1 VEPEQGSNIYGAV
14 RRLKEFDAMNSR
26 MNRVNAVSGLALLAL
41 ASGLAAAQQPA
52 PPPQTDPQQQNAYQ
66 GQSNPPADDTIQ
78 TAPAQD
84 QSQPLQKPS
93 PSVPMQQPAPAPNP
107 APQTAPPMQPPANV
121 PQQDGDSGTVQVAP
135 PQPALT
141 PRSQG
146 YDPDGDIV
154 HPEPLPPG
162 TLEEGTRIRVRLQT
176 ELSSARSEKGDAFRG
191 RVDSDVMQDGQV
203 LIPAG
208 AEIEGKVV
216 EASSGHFG
224 GRGSLRLRP
233 EMVILPNG
241 SQYMLV
247 ARVADTRDSHT
258 RVNSEGTIQAGP
270 RYKRDG
276 IEYAGGVGVGVVTGA
291 VLGGPAGALAGGLIG
306 AGAVTVHLLM
316 NHPQANLE
324 PGSVLLFTLSNRL
337 TLVAPNATGN

>member
-1 VEPEQGSNIYGAV
+1 M
-14 RRLKEFDAMNSR
+14 KSR
-26 MNRVNAVSGLALLAL
+26 MNPVNAIGGLVLLGLAG
-41 ASGLAAAQQPA
+41 GLAAAQQPA
-52 PPPQTDPQQQNAYQ
+52 PPPQTDQQQQDSYQ
-66 GQSNPPADDTIQ
+66 GQSNPPADDTIK
-78 TAPAQD
+78 TAPAQE

-93 PSVPMQQPAPAPNP
+93 PSVPMQQPAPAPMP
-107 APQTAPPMQPPANV
+107 DSSQAAQPMPPANTT
-121 PQQDGDSGTVQVAP
+121 QQDADNGTVQVAP

-141 PRSQG
+141 PRPKG

-154 HPEPLPPG
+154 HPEALPPG
-162 TLEEGTRIRVRLQT
+162 TLEEGTHIRVRLQT

-191 RVDSDVMQDGQV
+191 RVDADVMQDGQV

-233 EMVILPNG
+233 EIVILPNG

-247 ARVADTRDSHT
+247 ARVSDTRDSHT

-270 RYKRDG
+270 RYKRDS

-316 NHPQANLE
+316 NHPQANLA
-324 PGSVLLFTLSNRL
+324 PGSVLLFTLSSRL
-337 TLVAPNATGN
+337 ALVAPSATGN

>member
-1 VEPEQGSNIYGAV
+1 VV
-14 RRLKEFDAMNSR
+14 CHLKEFEAMKSR
-26 MNRVNAVSGLALLAL
+26 IHPVNAIGGLVLLGLAG
-41 ASGLAAAQQPA
+41 GLAAAQQPA
-52 PPPQTDPQQQNAYQ
+52 PPPQTDPQQQNSYQ

-84 QSQPLQKPS
+84 ATNQARQKPS
-93 PSVPMQQPAPAPNP
+93 PSVPMQQPAPAPTP
-107 APQTAPPMQPPANV
+107 DSSQTPQATQPMPPANA
-121 PQQDGDSGTVQVAP
+121 PQQDADNGTVQVAP
-135 PQPALT
+135 PQP
-141 PRSQG
+141 G

-191 RVDSDVMQDGQV
+191 RVDTDVMQDGQV

-208 AEIEGKVV
+208 SEIEGKVV
-216 EASSGHFG
+216 EASGGHFG

-247 ARVADTRDSHT
+247 ATVTDTRDSHT

-276 IEYAGGVGVGVVTGA
+276 IEYAGGVGTGVIAGA

-306 AGAVTVHLLM
+306 AGVITVHLLLD
-316 NHPQANLE
+316 HPQASLQ
-324 PGSVLLFTLSNRL
+324 PGSVLLFTLNSRL
-337 TLVAPNATGN
+337 TLVAPSATGN

>member
-1 VEPEQGSNIYGAV
+1 M
-14 RRLKEFDAMNSR
+14 KSR
-26 MNRVNAVSGLALLAL
+26 IHTVNAIGGLVLLGLAG
-41 ASGLAAAQQPA
+41 GLAAAQQPA
-52 PPPQTDPQQQNAYQ
+52 PPPQSEPQQQNSYQ

-93 PSVPMQQPAPAPNP
+93 PSVPMQQPAPAPTP
-107 APQTAPPMQPPANV
+107 DSSQAPQAMPPANV
-121 PQQDGDSGTVQVAP
+121 PQQDVDNGTVQLAP

-141 PRSQG
+141 PRPKS

-162 TLEEGTRIRVRLQT
+162 TLEEGARIRVRLQT
-176 ELSSARSEKGDAFRG
+176 ELSSARSEKGDTFRG
-191 RVDSDVMQDGQV
+191 RVDMDVMQDGQV

-216 EASSGHFG
+216 EASGGHFG

-247 ARVADTRDSHT
+247 ARVTDTRDSHT
-258 RVNSEGTIQAGP
+258 RVNNEGTIEAGT

-276 IEYAGGVGVGVVTGA
+276 IEYAGGVGTGVIAGA
-291 VLGGPAGALAGGLIG
+291 VLGGPPGALAGGLIG
-306 AGAVTVHLLM
+306 AGVITVHLLM
-316 NHPQANLE
+316 NHPQASLQ
-324 PGSVLLFTLSNRL
+324 PGSVLLFTLNSRL
-337 TLVAPNATGN
+337 TLVAPSATGN

>member
-1 VEPEQGSNIYGAV
+1 VC
-14 RRLKEFDAMNSR
+14 RLKEFDVMKSR
-26 MNRVNAVSGLALLAL
+26 MNAVNAIGGLVLLGLAG
-41 ASGLAAAQQPA
+41 GLAAAQQPA
-52 PPPQTDPQQQNAYQ
+52 PPAQTDPQQQNAYQ
-66 GQSNPPADDTIQ
+66 GQSTPPADDTIQ
-78 TAPAQD
+78 TAPAQE
-84 QSQPLQKPS
+84 QSQPPQKPS
-93 PSVPMQQPAPAPNP
+93 PSVPMQQPAPAPMP
-107 APQTAPPMQPPANV
+107 DSSQAAQPMPPANV
-121 PQQDGDSGTVQVAP
+121 PQQDGDNGIVQVAP
-135 PQPALT
+135 PQADAQQPGLT
-141 PRSQG
+141 PRPRA

-176 ELSSARSEKGDAFRG
+176 ELSSVRSEKGDTFRG
-191 RVDSDVMQDGQV
+191 RVDTDVMQDGQV

-216 EASSGHFG
+216 EASGGRFG

-247 ARVADTRDSHT
+247 ARVTDTRESHT
-258 RVNSEGTIQAGP
+258 RVNNEGTIEAGT

-276 IEYAGGVGVGVVTGA
+276 IEYAGGVGTGVVAGA

-306 AGAVTVHLLM
+306 AGVITVHLLM
-316 NHPQANLE
+316 DHPQANLQ
-324 PGSVLLFTLSNRL
+324 PGSVLLFTLDNRL
-337 TLVAPNATGN
+337 TLVASSATGN